1 MSPARAVFSLVMFV
15 FWVCMAGYFAHS
27 IYVSAV
33 VRPAAIEQIY
43 QEGQAEIEALEREY
57 CSDPE
62 QAAYDKQT
70 CDKYVGLT

>member
-33 VRPAAIEQIY
+33 VKPAAIEKIF
-43 QEGQAEIEALEREY
+43 QEGEAEIEALERDY

-62 QAAYDKQT
+62 QAAYDRQV
-70 CDKYVGLT
+70 CGKYD